1 MEQEPI
7 EIHLNRRGINSIE
20 VPTKADVETGSTL
33 KLNLINHGAP
43 LHVTISS
50 MNSALFTSFYHENL
64 YVQDILEYAIPIKE
78 DAYAGYF
85 DIFIITGYGTKKAT
99 FRIFVEKGERE
110 EPPIPTEELP
120 EPKSSGEV
128 AASAWLLLV
137 LMVVAGISYGG
148 WLFTEQALLNYI
160 AFVSALAGV
169 IVAWY
174 TPR

>member
-20 VPTKADVETGSTL
+20 VPAKAEVKTGSTL
-33 KLNLINHGAP
+33 VLNLVNHGTP

-50 MNSALFTSFYHENL
+50 TNSALFTSFYHENL
-64 YVQDILEYAIPIKE
+64 FVQDMLEYAIPIKE

-85 DIFIITGYGTKKAT
+85 DIYIITGYGTKKAN
-99 FRIFVEKGERE
+99 FRIFVEKAEKE

-120 EPKSSGEV
+120 EPEREGEV
-128 AASAWLLLV
+128 AGAWLLLV
-137 LMVVAGISYGG
+137 LMVVAGIAYGG
-148 WLFTEQALLNYI
+148 WLLSKNDLLNYI

-174 TPR
+174 SPR